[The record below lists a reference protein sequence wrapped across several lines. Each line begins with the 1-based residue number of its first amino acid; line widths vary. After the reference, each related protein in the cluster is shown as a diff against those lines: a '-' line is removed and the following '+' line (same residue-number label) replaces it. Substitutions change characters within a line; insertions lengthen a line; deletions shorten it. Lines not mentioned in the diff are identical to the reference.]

1 MARAILIAE
10 DDEDDAVAISSTLK
24 KAGVKNPLIA
34 VNDGTEVIAYLK
46 GDKHY
51 ADRKK
56 FPLPAVLL
64 LDLKMPRIGGLQV
77 LQWLAERQQV
87 REILVIVLT
96 GHNDLGNLR
105 IAYQTG
111 ARSFLTKPCRVADV
125 QNLIRSYS
133 TYWES
138 DGVPGERASV

>member
-1 MARAILIAE
+1 MARAVLIAD
-10 DDEDDAVAISSTLK
+10 DDEDDAVALSATLK
-24 KAGVKNPLIA
+24 KAGVKNPLFA
-34 VNDGTEVIAYLK
+34 VNDGAEVIAYLK
-46 GDKHY
+46 GDRRY
-51 ADRKK
+51 SDREK

-87 REILVIVLT
+87 REILIIVLT
-96 GHNDLGNLR
+96 GHNDMGNLR
-105 IAYQTG
+105 TAYQTG
-111 ARSFLTKPCRVADV
+111 ARSFLTKPCRLVDV

-138 DGVPGERASV
+138 DVPPIERPSM